1 MTKEM
6 LIIKRLISRGDFQQ
20 IICMITFTAQGAFT
34 ILVGNTGKLNASIDF
49 ISVYTV
55 YLKNKKIPFQIF
67 DMSVVRMRI
76 KLTVE

>member
-1 MTKEM
+1 
-6 LIIKRLISRGDFQQ
+6 
-20 IICMITFTAQGAFT
+20 MITFTAQGTFT

-49 ISVYTV
+49 IRVYTV